1 MRMVLAHSVTK
12 GSRSSIVIP
21 ACFINIC
28 GPLRRREPTL
38 FMMVRREIAPTGQA
52 TGARLGA
59 RGKSRVSDR
68 KSSPL
73 ASGRKARD
81 CSRGVH
87 E

>member
-38 FMMVRREIAPTGQA
+38 FMMVRREIAEPCRETS
-52 TGARLGA
+52 ARNREDPIRTRA
-59 RGKSRVSDR
+59 VR
-68 KSSPL
+68 
-73 ASGRKARD
+73 
-81 CSRGVH
+81 
-87 E
+87 